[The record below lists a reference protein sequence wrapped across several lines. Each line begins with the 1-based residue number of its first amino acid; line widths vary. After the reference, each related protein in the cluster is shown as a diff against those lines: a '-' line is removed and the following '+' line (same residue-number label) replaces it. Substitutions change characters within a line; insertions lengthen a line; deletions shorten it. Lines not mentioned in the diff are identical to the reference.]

1 MASKDFKRDSWE
13 PVFNYVVNNDILLSC
28 KKNQYKQMQ
37 VDWNSTKKETEFI
50 KNYSNVSYLF
60 EAVTQTNWALRDA

>member
-1 MASKDFKRDSWE
+1 
-13 PVFNYVVNNDILLSC
+13 
-28 KKNQYKQMQ
+28 MQ